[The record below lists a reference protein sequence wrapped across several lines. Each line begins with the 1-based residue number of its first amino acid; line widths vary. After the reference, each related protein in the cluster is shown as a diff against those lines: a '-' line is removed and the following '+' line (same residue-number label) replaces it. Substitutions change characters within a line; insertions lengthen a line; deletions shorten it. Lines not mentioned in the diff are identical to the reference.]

1 MLFLIFA
8 AQLEYFKTKRFQTK
22 YMVKGWMAGV
32 LLSGI
37 LMIGCNESASNK
49 NTKTCADTTTTATTA
64 DSLAI
69 TADTTNADTTS
80 AETATFAPR
89 PRIVRQTY
97 KAGKLL
103 RPNIK
108 VKGIYITGPTAGTK
122 RMKELVELITSTEMN
137 AIVLDIKNDGG
148 NVTYK
153 IENQQAQEMNACIRY
168 VRDMP
173 GLIKDL
179 HEQGIYVIGRIVC
192 FKDGILAKNR
202 PELALCKPDGT
213 PVTDGKGQPW
223 VNPYKKEVWEYIC
236 DLAEQ
241 ATLDGFDEIQFD
253 YVRFPIG
260 DDANKADYGV
270 DLKTYPREDGLN
282 DFFDYA
288 NERLH
293 KKEIIFGADLFG
305 TVIGSD
311 TDRDRTGQDYVD
323 LAMKADALYPMIYP
337 SHYGPYTFGFEVPD
351 AHPYGTIKGAME
363 LSQKQLARLGD
374 SIPSAII
381 RPWLQCFSAPWVKG
395 HINYGSVQLRQQ
407 IQAVYDA
414 GYEEWILWNASN
426 RYGYVKQALTT
437 KGKVDTT
444 ETVTADTTAKTGI
457 KAMGNTET
465 KNEANASVPA
475 STADTTN
482 GN

>member
-1 MLFLIFA
+1 MKKLISG
-8 AQLEYFKTKRFQTK
+8 L
-22 YMVKGWMAGV
+22 
-32 LLSGI
+32 LLSG
-37 LMIGCNESASNK
+37 LLIGCGQPTSNPK
-49 NTKTCADTTTTATTA
+49 SQTSN
-64 DSLAI
+64 DS
-69 TADTTNADTTS
+69 S
-80 AETATFAPR
+80 SVAETKDTLTVSVDSVKQDSVKIDTDTVAEIAIPH
-89 PRIVRQTY
+89 PKIVRKTY
-97 KAGKLL
+97 KAGNLI
-103 RPNIK
+103 RPSMK

-148 NVTYK
+148 RITYK
-153 IENQQAQEMNACIRY
+153 IDNALAQEMGACIRY

-179 HEQGIYVIGRIVC
+179 HEKGIYVIGRIVC
-192 FKDGILAKNR
+192 FKDPVLAKNK
-202 PELALCKPDGT
+202 PDLALCKPNGG

-223 VNPYKKEVWEYIC
+223 VNPYKKEVWDYLC
-236 DLAEQ
+236 ALAEQ

-288 NERLH
+288 NNRLH
-293 KKEIIFGADLFG
+293 KKDIVFGADLFG

-323 LAMKADALYPMIYP
+323 LATKADVLYPMIYP
-337 SHYGPYTFGFEVPD
+337 SHYGPRTFGLDVPD
-351 AHPYGTIKGAME
+351 AHPYGTIKGAMQ
-363 LSQKQLARLGD
+363 LSQKQLQTLGD
-374 SIPSAII
+374 SIPVATI

-395 HINYGSVQLRQQ
+395 HITYGSVQLKQQ
-407 IQAVYDA
+407 IQAVYDS

-426 RYGYVKQALTT
+426 RYGYVKQALALM
-437 KGKVDTT
+437 KNNGKSSGNEKADSTAKSDTT
-444 ETVTADTTAKTGI
+444 QATTGATRI
-457 KAMGNTET
+457 
-465 KNEANASVPA
+465 
-475 STADTTN
+475 N
-482 GN
+482 GNDSKE

>member
-1 MLFLIFA
+1 MSIMMK
-8 AQLEYFKTKRFQTK
+8 QW
-22 YMVKGWMAGV
+22 MVGV
-32 LLSGI
+32 VFSGI
-37 LMIGCNESASNK
+37 LMMGCGESAKKQPSNARG
-49 NTKTCADTTTTATTA
+49 TVSCDTAVA
-64 DSLAI
+64 APQGSLSV
-69 TADTTNADTTS
+69 TADTASSEVIAADT
-80 AETATFAPR
+80 AVATPR
-89 PRIVRQTY
+89 PKIVRQTY

-103 RPNIK
+103 RPNVK
-108 VKGIYITGPTAGTK
+108 VKGLYITGPTAGTK

-153 IENQQAQEMNACIRY
+153 MDNEQAREMKACVRY

-179 HEQGIYVIGRIVC
+179 HEKGIYVIGRIVC
-192 FKDGILAKNR
+192 FKDGILARNK
-202 PELALCKPDGT
+202 PELALCKPDGS

-241 ATLDGFDEIQFD
+241 ATTDGFDEIQFD

-270 DLKTYPREDGLN
+270 DLETYSREEGLN

-288 NERLH
+288 NDRLH
-293 KKEIIFGADLFG
+293 KKGIIFGADLFG

-323 LAMKADALYPMIYP
+323 LAVKADALYPMIYP
-337 SHYGPYTFGFEVPD
+337 SHYGPHTFGLDVPD
-351 AHPYGTIKGAME
+351 AHPYSTIKGALE
-363 LSQKQLARLGD
+363 LSQKQLLPLGD

-395 HINYGSVQLRQQ
+395 HISYGSAQLRQQ
-407 IQAVYDA
+407 IKAVYDA

-426 RYGYVKQALTT
+426 RYGYVKQALTSN
-437 KGKVDTT
+437 GKAETAENPQKESDPT
-444 ETVTADTTAKTGI
+444 EEGRIRQAEADTLAGK
-457 KAMGNTET
+457 
-465 KNEANASVPA
+465 
-475 STADTTN
+475 
-482 GN
+482 